1 MPVIS
6 AVQEAEEGGYE
17 TKLKKY
23 MKQNGQGV
31 WLKW

>member
-6 AVQEAEEGGYE
+6 AVQEAEGGYE
-17 TKLKKY
+17 TTLKKY